1 MSDRFNIEE
10 EIMDCWHVVDE
21 LRMLS
26 KDNTISREQ
35 MAIILRGLSELYAL
49 KFDKLFRTFEE
60 SFELAANI
68 THAPK
73 PQQQADLFAN
83 DVGDRPNLFD
93 DNMNRGGNG
102 TWTI

>member
-1 MSDRFNIEE
+1 MSDRFNVEE

-21 LRMLS
+21 LRLLS
-26 KDNTISREQ
+26 QDNTISKEQ

-60 SFELAANI
+60 SFELEANI

-73 PQQQADLFAN
+73 FQHQADLFAN
-83 DVGDRPNLFD
+83 DVGDRPNPFD
-93 DNMNRGGNG
+93 DNMNMSINY